1 MVDVAVAPDPVV
13 SPVPG
18 VIVTVGLDAYSP
30 DPATAIESTAYDKSI
45 ATAAP
50 DPVPA
55 SVIVTVGAL
64 VYPVPRSVIAYAS
77 IIPPV

>member
-18 VIVTVGLDAYSP
+18 VIVTVGADAYSP
-30 DPATAIESTAYDKSI
+30 DPATAIESTANDKSI

-55 SVIVTVGAL
+55 SVIVTVGAD
-64 VYPVPRSVIAYAS
+64 VYPVPRSVIAYPS